1 MDIAALMMK
10 GFPKLATGNIADAG
24 GADIQIMDAGIKP
37 LSHGMKVAGP
47 AYTIDTPPKSNLAI
61 HESLT
66 IAPAGSVLVIN
77 AGGNMTAGHLGGLMA
92 TAAQIRGIAGVVID
106 GAVRDVEDIIEM
118 GFPVFARGSIPHGNS
133 SQPGIRNKPIHCG
146 GIQVNPGD
154 MIFADASGVIA
165 FSMSKAEAI
174 YKQAVFIAN
183 SELGF
188 VQQLNEG
195 KTLLQ
200 IQEFLSLHKIDAE
213 LLKQDGIDVSGNS

>member
-1 MDIAALMMK
+1 MDIAERMLT

-24 GADIQIMDAGIKP
+24 GADIKIMDAGIKP
-37 LSHGMKVAGP
+37 LFHGMKLAGP
-47 AYTIDTPPKSNLAI
+47 AYTIDTPPQSNLSI
-61 HESLT
+61 HESIA

-77 AGGNMTAGHLGGLMA
+77 AQGNMTSGHLGGLMA
-92 TAAQIRGIAGVVID
+92 TAAQIRGIAGIVID
-106 GAVRDVEDIIEM
+106 GAVRDVEDIIDM

-133 SQPGIRNKPIHCG
+133 AQPGVSNKPIHCG
-146 GIQVNPGD
+146 GIEVNPGD
-154 MIFADASGVIA
+154 MIFGDASGVLA

-174 YKQAVFIAN
+174 YQHAVFIAN

-200 IQEFLSLHKIDAE
+200 IQAFLSLHKIDAQ
-213 LLKQDGIDVSGNS
+213 LLKQDGID